1 MLQRIVI
8 NIKDHSPHV
17 GVVLE
22 FSFDFDGDQAAR
34 RNGDGNHLV
43 TVVAVS
49 TRPN

>member
-1 MLQRIVI
+1 MLQRIV
-8 NIKDHSPHV
+8 NDNKDHSSHV
-17 GVVLE
+17 GVVLKL
-22 FSFDFDGDQAAR
+22 SFDFDGDQAAR